1 MGLLFEDILPFIVE
15 ISANWNPVK
24 LARFRKFEP
33 FLSQRHKQASEKI
46 TPTYFARTNFVV
58 VPTAHHFHRIKH
70 RYSLRPIILFAN
82 IDVSRHILVV
92 DTFVFA
98 KSNIGRRE
106 YKTSVFPL
114 FSL

>member
-70 RYSLRPIILFAN
+70 RY
-82 IDVSRHILVV
+82 
-92 DTFVFA
+92 
-98 KSNIGRRE
+98 
-106 YKTSVFPL
+106 KTSVFPL